1 MIAKK
6 LEIKKYKVY
15 YPKINARFW
24 KRRQILDL
32 QNKNKLIFTLV
43 GNINKT
49 KNYYQFLEFLENI
62 NLPIKVNI
70 IGEKLNN
77 QYRYY
82 KKIRKISYTNSTK
95 VFFHGRKD
103 KNFIKNIL
111 NKTDLFF
118 LPSLSEGTSISMLEA
133 MSMKSICVVS
143 KESNQSKIIKNGKN
157 GFVFDLNIKSFK
169 AVLNKITKLNF
180 SEQKKIREHAR
191 LTILNKNLKFK
202 L

>member
-1 MIAKK
+1 
-6 LEIKKYKVY
+6 
-15 YPKINARFW
+15 
-24 KRRQILDL
+24 
-32 QNKNKLIFTLV
+32 
-43 GNINKT
+43 
-49 KNYYQFLEFLENI
+49 
-62 NLPIKVNI
+62 
-70 IGEKLNN
+70 
-77 QYRYY
+77 
-82 KKIRKISYTNSTK
+82 
-95 VFFHGRKD
+95 
-103 KNFIKNIL
+103 
-111 NKTDLFF
+111 
-118 LPSLSEGTSISMLEA
+118 MLEA